1 MTATE
6 GELSVLEALRVA
18 QRNKKVTV
26 KQPNGDDVDLI
37 AIVHD
42 ARAKLLTLLFHRT
55 SPDAADPAYRR
66 VVEDKVSLRQTT
78 KERDEEQT
86 VSAHLVIDTRS
97 FDAGAYNA
105 ALEEMPG
112 LSLSVV
118 KQIIAG
124 ALNEYKYAYEDR
136 KGNKQETYSTFKA
149 LGHKSENL
157 TDTLKNKGSINYLT
171 LTRTKIP
178 DAPDSEGIAEPALE
192 RLRYKIVG
200 DPTSKEWLA
209 GLVKFA
215 NKVREDAWDD
225 VSLDLS
231 LDDDRHRTVKLERE
245 AEAAEIMFVRAEQVF
260 VSRDLPPCTME
271 VVPELIEAAK
281 KLMAKG

>member
-1 MTATE
+1 MAQRSKK
-6 GELSVLEALRVA
+6 LSVR
-18 QRNKKVTV
+18 
-26 KQPNGDDVDLI
+26 QPNGDDVDLI

-42 ARAKLLTLLFHRT
+42 EKAKLLTLLFHRT
-55 SPDAADPAYRR
+55 SPDAADPAYRK
-66 VVEDKVSLRQTT
+66 VIEDRISLRQTT
-78 KERDEEQT
+78 KERDEEQA

-97 FDAGAYNA
+97 FEAGAYNA

-124 ALNEYKYAYEDR
+124 ALTDYKYAYEDK
-136 KGNKQETYSTFKA
+136 KGNEQETYSTFKA
-149 LGHKSENL
+149 LGQKSENL
-157 TDTLKNKGSINYLT
+157 TDALKKKGSINYLT

-178 DAPDSEGIAEPALE
+178 DAPDSEGIAEPTLE

-200 DPTSKEWLA
+200 DPTSKGWREGLA
-209 GLVKFA
+209 KFVT
-215 NKVREDAWDD
+215 KVREQEWDD

-245 AEAAEIMFVRAEQVF
+245 AEAAEIMFVRAEQVV
-260 VSRDLPPCTME
+260 VSRDLTPCTME
-271 VVPELIEAAK
+271 VVPELVEAAQ

>member
-1 MTATE
+1 MD
-6 GELSVLEALRVA
+6 ALRVA
-18 QRNKKVTV
+18 QRSKKLSVR
-26 KQPNGDDVDLI
+26 QPNGDDVDLI

-42 ARAKLLTLLFHRT
+42 EKAKLLTLLFHRT
-55 SPDAADPAYRR
+55 SPDAADPAYRK
-66 VVEDKVSLRQTT
+66 VIEDRISLRQTT
-78 KERDEEQT
+78 KERDEEQA

-97 FDAGAYNA
+97 FEAGAYNA

-124 ALNEYKYAYEDR
+124 ALTDYKYAYEDK
-136 KGNKQETYSTFKA
+136 KGNEQETYSTFKA
-149 LGHKSENL
+149 LGQKSENL
-157 TDTLKNKGSINYLT
+157 TDALKKKGSINYLT

-178 DAPDSEGIAEPALE
+178 DAPDSEGIAEPTLE

-200 DPTSKEWLA
+200 DPTSKGWREGLA
-209 GLVKFA
+209 KFVT
-215 NKVREDAWDD
+215 KVREQEWDD

-245 AEAAEIMFVRAEQVF
+245 AEAAEIMFVRAEQVV
-260 VSRDLPPCTME
+260 VSRDLTPCTME
-271 VVPELIEAAK
+271 VVPELVEAAQ